1 MSVELAIAMLLVGFF
16 VICSVLGGIALM
28 SLTFNHR
35 PSIRAAVRTRTD
47 GRTPTTGA

>member
-1 MSVELAIAMLLVGFF
+1 MSAELAIAMLLIGFF

-35 PSIRAAVRTRTD
+35 PPMRAIRTRD
-47 GRTPTTGA
+47 NGSATGG